1 MALRGVVK
9 HHEQNKPAHPTQER
23 GSGTSSLETETVAS
37 LRPELSDLVRPGGM
51 GAGLVRNF
59 SREGGLK
66 NDPNAEEGFAEILK
80 K

>member
-9 HHEQNKPAHPTQER
+9 HHERNKPAHPTQER
-23 GSGTSSLETETVAS
+23 GSGTSSLGTETAAS
-37 LRPELSDLVRPGGM
+37 LRPDLSDLVRPGGM

>member
-23 GSGTSSLETETVAS
+23 ASGTSSLETETVAS
-37 LRPELSDLVRPGGM
+37 LRPEIAGGPRPGGM

-59 SREGGLK
+59 SQEGGLK
-66 NDPNAEEGFAEILK
+66 NDRSTEEGVAEILNE
-80 K
+80 

>member
-1 MALRGVVK
+1 MK
-9 HHEQNKPAHPTQER
+9 HHERNKPAHPTQER

-51 GAGLVRNF
+51 EAGLVRNF

-66 NDPNAEEGFAEILK
+66 NDPNAEEGFAEILNE
-80 K
+80 

>member
-9 HHEQNKPAHPTQER
+9 HHERNKPAHPTQER
-23 GSGTSSLETETVAS
+23 GSGTSSLGTETAES

-59 SREGGLK
+59 SPEGGLQ
-66 NDPNAEEGFAEILK
+66 NEHPNHMTHTRISE
-80 K
+80 

>member
-1 MALRGVVK
+1 
-9 HHEQNKPAHPTQER
+9 
-23 GSGTSSLETETVAS
+23 
-37 LRPELSDLVRPGGM
+37 M